1 MTRNMTLTID
11 GDRLWQSL
19 MDLARIGP
27 TAKGGSC
34 RLALTDLDTRGRD
47 LVTGWM
53 KEAGLDIRVD
63 QIGNIIGRRAG
74 QDPDLKPVAMGS
86 HIDTQPTGGRFDGC
100 YGVMAG
106 LEVMRTLNDQ
116 GVQTRAPLELMI
128 WTNEEGARFA
138 PAMMGSGV
146 FCGAIALESALETV
160 GRDGKKVRD
169 ELARSGY
176 AGSIPVPGVL
186 PDSYFEA
193 HIEQGPVLEDEN
205 QVIGVVTGSLALRW
219 YDVTV
224 TGSEAHAGPT
234 PMHLRHDALFAATHL
249 MQAVVHIARAHAPE
263 GRGTVGIVEVRPG
276 SPNVIP
282 GTVRFTVD
290 LRHEDPARLGEMDA
304 ELKRVCEQLPDTVG
318 YPVQVSLAETWN
330 FPATPFD
337 AGLVGLVRAQAQAR
351 GYSHRDIVT
360 GAGHDAVYMAT
371 VVPTAMVFVPCR
383 DGISHNEAE
392 YAEPAH
398 LEAGANVLLGAVL
411 ERAGAC
417 GLP

>member
-1 MTRNMTLTID
+1 MTHPTMLKVN
-11 GDRLWQSL
+11 GARLWTSL

-27 TAKGGSC
+27 TPKGGSC
-34 RLALTDLDTRGRD
+34 RLALTDLDTQGRD

-53 KEAGLDIRVD
+53 KEAGLDIRTD

-74 QDPDLKPVAMGS
+74 QNPGLKPVAMGS

-106 LEVMRTLNDQ
+106 LEVMRILNDH
-116 GVQTRAPLELMI
+116 GVRTQAPLELMI

-146 FCGAIALESALETV
+146 FCGAIPLQSALETV
-160 GRDGKKVRD
+160 DRDGKTVGD

-176 AGSIPVPGVL
+176 AGSLPVPGVL

-193 HIEQGPVLEDEN
+193 HIEQGPVLEDERK
-205 QVIGVVTGSLALRW
+205 VIGVVSGSLALRW
-219 YDVTV
+219 YEITV
-224 TGSEAHAGPT
+224 TGNEAHAGPT
-234 PMHLRHDALFAATHL
+234 PMHLRQDALFAATHL
-249 MQAVVHIARAHAPE
+249 MQAVVRIARAHAPE
-263 GRGTVGIVEVRPG
+263 GRGTVGIVDVRPG

-290 LRHEDPARLGEMDA
+290 LRHEDPARLDDMDA
-304 ELKRVCEQLPDTVG
+304 QLKLACRQLSETVG
-318 YPVQVSLAETWN
+318 YAVQASLKETWD

-337 AGLVGLVRAQAQAR
+337 AHCVGLVRDQAEAR

-392 YAEPAH
+392 YAEPEH

-411 ERAGAC
+411 ARASAC